1 MFCMKKKQSTDKC
14 VLNKGENIM
23 KKSISMLLVLLVLT
37 TVIVTGCGKSSPKF
51 TIGAWN
57 GNVFENSWL
66 NMKFEI
72 DDEWTIASDEKIAE
86 ISGVGQEMLSEL
98 QGTSKESLEAM
109 VDLTTVYGF
118 MILQG
123 EGDPSVQLV
132 FENLAKTKEGTK
144 TTEED
149 YMDILKEQL
158 TDFGYDVSEEA
169 TDVKIADKTFKHLK
183 LSYNGLILQDFYC
196 YKQSKYIVSIVSS
209 YSQDNASTAE
219 EFINNISV
227 LN

>member
-1 MFCMKKKQSTDKC
+1 
-14 VLNKGENIM
+14 M